1 MEKRTSI
8 SSAQREVINP
18 SGSSNVKQEELA
30 PINEGA
36 MAGSENPPST
46 RAVSSIQDLKE
57 SPRVWY
63 KIHVLMYDLRS
74 FQANTVSRDR
84 IETVIDPSY
93 IGSPYFTDTEA
104 AMVKGLQVSG
114 SKGSSTLEEVIEETL
129 KERLQRRMKK
139 RVESEDFR
147 VCVAHDVAP
156 ILERVLGVK
165 EKDLMRDK

>member
-1 MEKRTSI
+1 
-8 SSAQREVINP
+8 
-18 SGSSNVKQEELA
+18 
-30 PINEGA
+30 
-36 MAGSENPPST
+36 
-46 RAVSSIQDLKE
+46 
-57 SPRVWY
+57 
-63 KIHVLMYDLRS
+63 MYDLRS